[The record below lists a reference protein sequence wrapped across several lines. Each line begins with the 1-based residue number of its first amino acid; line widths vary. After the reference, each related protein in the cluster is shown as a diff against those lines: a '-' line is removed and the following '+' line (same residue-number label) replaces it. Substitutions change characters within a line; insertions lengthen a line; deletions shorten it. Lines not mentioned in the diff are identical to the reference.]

1 MRRRV
6 VTLLMVMTV
15 AFVALASPVWTTTFT
30 VYSTGDQN
38 DLNFPAS
45 PGTPNGICDSDPTAS
60 VACTLRGAIQEAM
73 ANSDPTV
80 DVIKF
85 AIPGCGPHTISP
97 NPELPDLD
105 HMVPIDGY
113 TEALGEGAT
122 PAIPNT
128 LAFGTNAV
136 LKIVISGASAPLGS
150 DGFDIEA
157 GHLGKQW
164 PDNRLFQP
172 SCQHRQRGRG

>member
-1 MRRRV
+1 MGRRAV
-6 VTLLMVMTV
+6 LLLTVMTAALVMV
-15 AFVALASPVWTTTFT
+15 AGPAWADTFT
-30 VYSTGDQN
+30 VNSTGDQN
-38 DLNFPAS
+38 DLNFPS
-45 PGTPNGICDSDPTAS
+45 PPGTPNGICDSDPTAS

-73 ANSDPTV
+73 VNNEMTV

-85 AIPGCGPHTISP
+85 AIPGAGPHTISP

-105 HMVPIDGY
+105 HLVTIDGY

-122 PAIPNT
+122 PATLNT

-136 LKIVISGASAPLGS
+136 PKIVISGASAPLGS

-157 GHLGKQW
+157 GLPQSAGW
-164 PDNRLFQP
+164 
-172 SCQHRQRGRG
+172 

>member
-15 AFVALASPVWTTTFT
+15 AFVALASHVWVTTFT
-30 VYSTGDQN
+30 VNSTGDQN

-45 PGTPNGICDSDPTAS
+45 PGTPNCICDWDPTAS

-73 ANSDPTV
+73 VNNEMTV

-85 AIPGCGPHTISP
+85 AIPGAGPHTISP

-105 HMVPIDGY
+105 HLVTIDGY

-122 PAIPNT
+122 PATLNT

-136 LKIVISGASAPLGS
+136 PKIVISGASAPLGS

-157 GHLGKQW
+157 GLPQSAGW
-164 PDNRLFQP
+164 
-172 SCQHRQRGRG
+172 